1 MCLWGVGGCG
11 GGLGGGR
18 GGGGGGSPVVLFVRD
33 GEAKLLGF
41 SPTRYL
47 FFCFLI
53 RYFLSTWKQVL

>member
-18 GGGGGGSPVVLFVRD
+18 GGGGGSPVVLFVRD